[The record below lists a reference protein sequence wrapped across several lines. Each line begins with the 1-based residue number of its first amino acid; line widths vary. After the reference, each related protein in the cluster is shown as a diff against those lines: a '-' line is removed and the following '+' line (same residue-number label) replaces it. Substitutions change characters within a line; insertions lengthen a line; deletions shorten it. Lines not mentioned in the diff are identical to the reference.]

1 MIQLEKNIVDQL
13 IDLDREYSKI
23 HSKMNQL
30 ESDLIS
36 ISTKR
41 EELSKQLNYYR
52 SLENDLINKI
62 EIKTGQKVTVDYL
75 REILK

>member
-1 MIQLEKNIVDQL
+1 MIQLEKKIIDQL
-13 IDLDREYSKI
+13 IDLGREYSKI
-23 HSKMNQL
+23 HSEMNQL
-30 ESDLIS
+30 ESNLIS

-62 EIKTGQKVTVDYL
+62 EIKTGQKVTADYL